1 MQKVYGL
8 AIEKDHGLVDLK
20 LERLL
25 TLAEAEKARDSFAA
39 WGKTVLVR
47 NRKAA

>member
-8 AIEKDHGLVDLK
+8 AIEKAQALVMLN
-20 LERLL
+20 LPYM
-25 TLAEAEKARDSFAA
+25 TLAQAENARDSFAA
-39 WGKTVLVR
+39 WGKTVLVI